1 MSAARIHDLIRL
13 GPNER
18 AVFVHNTPAPETIAR
33 LIASLAN
40 TEGGVIVFGV
50 RGRSI
55 VGLRDRQAALRSV
68 AQAAQQV
75 TPALLLEP
83 QIIEADGQELLVL
96 QTPRGLDAPY
106 TTADG
111 RILVRRGRHTVA
123 ADAQQAAELAQRAL
137 SSAALVSLPPGAS
150 PTGSLPPGA
159 PPTGRLQPK
168 SAAPSVD
175 LEHILLKLERLIIAN
190 AELARKLDEANSW
203 QSRLLDQV
211 IGAGVGIIVSV
222 VLFYVFGIG

>member
-18 AVFVHNTPAPETIAR
+18 AVFVHHTPAPEIVAR

-40 TEGGVIVFGV
+40 SAGGVIVFGV
-50 RGRSI
+50 QGRSI
-55 VGLRDRQAALRSV
+55 VGLRDRQAALSSV

-83 QIIEADGQELLVL
+83 QIVEADGRELLVL
-96 QTPRGLDAPY
+96 QVPRGLDAPY
-106 TTADG
+106 TTRDG
-111 RILVRRGRHTVA
+111 RILVRRGRRSVA

-137 SSAALVSLPPGAS
+137 SSAALMPLQPA
-150 PTGSLPPGA
+150 
-159 PPTGRLQPK
+159 TGRLQAK
-168 SAAPSVD
+168 SAAPGVD

-190 AELARKLDEANSW
+190 AELARKLDESNSW
-203 QSRLLDQV
+203 QSRLIDQL